1 MFYNY
6 MLYPF
11 LMPPI
16 PNDLDRPPTLY
27 SILESIVNYG
37 TDDKTKIKDLA
48 KEGRGTIFN
57 FTYPLSNKISKEE
70 FETNILNHFIER
82 RIGFETV
89 TMFRIK
95 LNVKLN
101 EIMPKYN
108 KLFDSLD
115 EWDLFK
121 DGEIVEREQ
130 NFDGTTNN
138 LTNQTNEKTS
148 NTENS
153 NTTTNNLTN
162 QTTLNTQNQTTL
174 NTQNQTTFN
183 TQNPTSKT
191 SSETTVVNAD
201 SNSSNTIENSS
212 ESDSSSTVDKRSSDT
227 PQSELSNIQSASY
240 LTNYEYD
247 TTTNHA
253 EDTSSSNGT
262 AESESETTTNSNIS
276 ESVTNNKTGTE
287 TTANTGTETTANT
300 GTETTTNTGTVNEEG
315 SIENVENAEQN
326 TTSNTTDKN
335 KTTEII
341 KRSPSD
347 KLKIYLEFMENCQ
360 NIYTLIYK
368 DLDCLFYQLI

>member
-162 QTTLNTQNQTTL
+162 QTTLNTQNQTT
-174 NTQNQTTFN
+174 FN

-287 TTANTGTETTANT
+287 TTANTGTETT
-300 GTETTTNTGTVNEEG
+300 TNTGTVNEEG